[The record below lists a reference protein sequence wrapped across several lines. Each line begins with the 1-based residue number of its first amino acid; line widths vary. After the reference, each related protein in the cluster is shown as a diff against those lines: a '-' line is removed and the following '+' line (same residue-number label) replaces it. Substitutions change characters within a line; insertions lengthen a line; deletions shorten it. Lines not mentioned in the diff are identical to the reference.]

1 MLNNPLRYLIALL
14 SAFFS
19 PWLFANNLVLV
30 SSNAFQ
36 DYERFLNGRD
46 PVSITDFSGPH
57 ARRDVVE
64 MVLVQ
69 QALHLSGV
77 HIPFTFAAEDNPDR
91 IIAALRQGSALAAGN
106 TFWLDHLT
114 PHHDELRIT
123 TALVNRGEFEVGFYV
138 HPDAVVRENSD
149 LRSRRQ
155 ISTAQWKRDWDSLH
169 ALGFDALLHWD
180 TWPEQVDAVM
190 SGQLSFLLAPFQNN
204 DDMVLQLGEH
214 SLVPIPGIKLGLIG
228 SRHMAVS
235 RAHPDGALFNS
246 ALQLGLLRLKNED
259 RIRQAYLNS
268 GFLHA
273 GVTDWV
279 LINAPGSTSA
289 WKIN

>member
-1 MLNNPLRYLIALL
+1 MLNSSRRFFLTLL
-14 SAFFS
+14 CVLYS
-19 PWLFANNLVLV
+19 PWLMADNVVLV

-46 PVSITDFSGPH
+46 PVSITDFSGPYS
-57 ARRDVVE
+57 RRDVVE
-64 MVLVQ
+64 MVLVK

-77 HIPFTFAAEDNPDR
+77 AVPFTFAAEDDPDR
-91 IIAALRQGSALAAGN
+91 IIEALRDGSALAAGN

-114 PHHDELRIT
+114 PHYDELRIT
-123 TALVNRGEFEVGFYV
+123 TALINRGEFEVGFYV

-155 ISTAQWKRDWDSLH
+155 ISTAQWKQDWDSLH
-169 ALGFDALLHWD
+169 SLGFDALLHWD
-180 TWPEQVDAVM
+180 TWPDQVNAVM
-190 SGQLSFLLAPFQNN
+190 TGDISFLLAPFQNG
-204 DDMVLQLGEH
+204 DDMVLQLGENR
-214 SLVPIPGIKLGLIG
+214 LVPIPGIKLGLIG

-246 ALQLGLLRLKNED
+246 ALQLGLLRLKRED
-259 RIRQAYLNS
+259 RIRQAYLDS
-268 GFLHA
+268 GFLHP

-279 LINAPGSTSA
+279 LINAPGTNTA
-289 WKIN
+289 WQVN